1 MSEIKDDDLTQFN
14 LKYGFLI
21 ESLSIKN
28 SVGKN
33 WKIIEAFRWTLT
45 IVIIIVL
52 RDYYSMQIT
61 SLLSISVLFQALHV
75 KYQPIENPTE
85 QKIIFFNELMT
96 SLYLYLT
103 LVLTDFNGEN
113 LLRDKIG
120 FSLLV
125 LMIFTVAV
133 NLIKTLIKEVRDI
146 SAKIKN
152 WL

>member
-1 MSEIKDDDLTQFN
+1 MLFRS
-14 LKYGFLI
+14 
-21 ESLSIKN
+21 
-28 SVGKN
+28 

-52 RDYYSMQIT
+52 RDCYSMQIT

-146 SAKIKN
+146 SAKIKK